1 MSLIVENITW
11 VWFEG
16 DEGVTYRGR
25 LSDASGAIDL
35 DQFDSIN
42 VQVASNQ
49 TSALLLDAAV
59 TPDADQTDIVS
70 ETEGKGW
77 FSYVTDSDAAAIP
90 ARTAA
95 YLMSFVGVD
104 GTALHHFPK
113 RIDGKRT
120 FGKLVVHDPLGA

>member
-16 DEGVTYRGR
+16 EEGITYRGR
-25 LSDASGAIDL
+25 LSDATGRIDL

-42 VQVASNQ
+42 VQVASSQ

-59 TPDADQTDIVS
+59 TPDADQTDIVN

-90 ARTAA
+90 ARSSA
-95 YLMSFVGVD
+95 YLLSFIGDDGGV
-104 GTALHHFPK
+104 LHHFPK